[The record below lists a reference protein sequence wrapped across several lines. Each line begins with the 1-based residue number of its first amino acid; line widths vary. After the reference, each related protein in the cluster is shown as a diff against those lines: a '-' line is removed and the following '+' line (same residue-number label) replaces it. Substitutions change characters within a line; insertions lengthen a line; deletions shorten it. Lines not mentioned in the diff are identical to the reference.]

1 MTVDIEVGEKMAY
14 KRHKSLCKKKCSTK
28 EKYPHFR
35 HYKKSGHPALILSED
50 GDDKYKFRRVTS
62 SEFSGHHRNQRISP
76 NPDKRRGTPM
86 YIVKQKQS
94 DHKKH
99 FSSWKYPWKMPKV

>member
-1 MTVDIEVGEKMAY
+1 M
-14 KRHKSLCKKKCSTK
+14 KKGVIHIAKQNKKPSRYPGKTK

-50 GDDKYKFRRVTS
+50 TADKYKFRRVTS
-62 SEFSGHHRNQRISP
+62 SEFSGHHRNERIEP
-76 NPDKRRGTPM
+76 NPDIRRITPM

-94 DHKKH
+94 DYKKN
-99 FSSWKYPWKMPKV
+99 FSTWKYPWKPPKTK